1 MIAKV
6 ERMSDSPDNRLDLR
20 ISDIDRDRAAG
31 VLREAHAQGRIT
43 VDELDERLTSVYNAK
58 TFADLVPVTRD
69 LPATQDAAAAAAA
82 PARRRIGG
90 TPRFKLSLAIL
101 GGASRDGQWV
111 VPPEYTAVAT
121 LGGIKLDMR
130 DATFA
135 EAETTIKAVAVMG
148 GMEITVPE
156 DADVEIGAFG
166 LMGGVDHGGEGPGAP
181 GAPRIRITGVAVMG
195 GIEVKRAPARQSPKG
210 ASPKGELPSSG

>member
-6 ERMSDSPDNRLDLR
+6 ERMSDSPDRRPDLR
-20 ISDIDRDRAAG
+20 ISDTDRDRAAE
-31 VLREAHAQGRIT
+31 VLREAHAEGRISI
-43 VDELDERLTSVYNAK
+43 DELDERLTSVYNAK

-69 LPATQDAAAAAAA
+69 LPATQDAATAQA
-82 PARRRIGG
+82 PALGRIGG
-90 TPRFKLSLAIL
+90 TARFKLSLAIL
-101 GGASRDGQWV
+101 GGASREGQWV

-148 GMEITVPE
+148 G
-156 DADVEIGAFG
+156 
-166 LMGGVDHGGEGPGAP
+166 
-181 GAPRIRITGVAVMG
+181 
-195 GIEVKRAPARQSPKG
+195 IEVKRAPARRSSQ
-210 ASPKGELPSSG
+210 GELRV

>member
-6 ERMSDSPDNRLDLR
+6 ERMSDSPDHRPDLR
-20 ISDIDRDRAAG
+20 ISDTDRDRAAE
-31 VLREAHAQGRIT
+31 VLREAHAEGRIT
-43 VDELDERLTSVYNAK
+43 VDELDERLTSVYSAK

-69 LPATQDAAAAAAA
+69 LPATRDAAAAAT
-82 PARRRIGG
+82 PARTRIGG

-101 GGASRDGQWV
+101 GGASRDGRWV

-135 EAETTIKAVAVMG
+135 EAETTIKAFAVMG

-156 DADVEIGAFG
+156 DAEVEVGAFG
-166 LMGGVDHGGEGPGAP
+166 VMGGVDHGAEGPGVP
-181 GAPRIRITGVAVMG
+181 GAPRIRITGIAVMG
-195 GIEVKRAPARQSPKG
+195 GIEVKRAPSRRSPQ
-210 ASPKGELPSSG
+210 GELPSSG

>member
-6 ERMSDSPDNRLDLR
+6 ERMSDSRDNRPDVRL
-20 ISDIDRDRAAG
+20 SDIDRDRAAE

-69 LPATQDAAAAAAA
+69 LPATQDAAAAAA
-82 PARRRIGG
+82 PPPRRIGG
-90 TPRFKLSLAIL
+90 TPRFKLSLATL
-101 GGASRDGQWV
+101 RGAGRDGQWV

-130 DATFA
+130 DASFA
-135 EAETTIKAVAVMG
+135 E
-148 GMEITVPE
+148 
-156 DADVEIGAFG
+156 
-166 LMGGVDHGGEGPGAP
+166 GEN
-181 GAPRIRITGVAVMG
+181 
-195 GIEVKRAPARQSPKG
+195 
-210 ASPKGELPSSG
+210 

>member
-6 ERMSDSPDNRLDLR
+6 ECMSDSPDRRPDLR
-20 ISDIDRDRAAG
+20 ISDSDRDRAAE
-31 VLREAHAQGRIT
+31 VLREAHAEGRISI
-43 VDELDERLTSVYNAK
+43 DELDERLTSVYNAK

-69 LPATQDAAAAAAA
+69 LPAIRDAAAA
-82 PARRRIGG
+82 PAPARGRIGG
-90 TPRFKLSLAIL
+90 TARFKLSLAIL
-101 GGASRDGQWV
+101 GGASREGQWV

-135 EAETTIKAVAVMG
+135 EAETIIKAVAVMG
-148 GMEITVPE
+148 GMEITVPV

-195 GIEVKRAPARQSPKG
+195 GIEVKRAPARPSPKG
-210 ASPKGELPSSG
+210 ESPKGELPSSG

>member
-6 ERMSDSPDNRLDLR
+6 ERMSDSPDQRPDLR
-20 ISDIDRDRAAG
+20 ISDTDRDRAAE
-31 VLREAHAQGRIT
+31 VLREAHVQGRIT

-69 LPATQDAAAAAAA
+69 LPATHDAATAPA
-82 PARRRIGG
+82 PARGRIGG
-90 TPRFKLSLAIL
+90 TARFKLSLAIL
-101 GGASRDGQWV
+101 GGASREGQWV

-156 DADVEIGAFG
+156 DADVEVGAFG

-210 ASPKGELPSSG
+210 ESPKGELPSSG

>member
-6 ERMSDSPDNRLDLR
+6 ERMSASPGSRPDLR
-20 ISDIDRDRAAG
+20 ISDIDRDRAAE

-58 TFADLVPVTRD
+58 TFADLVPVSRD
-69 LPATQDAAAAAAA
+69 LPAPQDAATAA
-82 PARRRIGG
+82 PVRRRIRGP
-90 TPRFKLSLAIL
+90 PRFTRSLAIR

-130 DATFA
+130 DASFA
-135 EAETTIKAVAVMG
+135 EAETVIKAVAVMG

-156 DADVEIGAFG
+156 DAEVEVGAFG
-166 LMGGVDHGGEGPGAP
+166 VMGGVDHGGEGPGAP

-195 GIEVKRAPARQSPKG
+195 GIEVKRAPSRRSSQ
-210 ASPKGELPSSG
+210 GELPSPG

>member
-6 ERMSDSPDNRLDLR
+6 ERMSDSPDNRPDLR
-20 ISDIDRDRAAG
+20 ISDTDRDRAAE
-31 VLREAHAQGRIT
+31 VLREAHAQGRIP
-43 VDELDERLTSVYNAK
+43 VDELDERLSSVYNAK

-69 LPATQDAAAAAAA
+69 LPATPGAAVAEASGAA

-130 DATFA
+130 DASFA
-135 EAETTIKAVAVMG
+135 EAETVIKAVAVMG

-156 DADVEIGAFG
+156 DADVEVGAFG
-166 LMGGVDHGGEGPGAP
+166 VMGGVDHGGEGPGAP
-181 GAPRIRITGVAVMG
+181 GRRG
-195 GIEVKRAPARQSPKG
+195 S
-210 ASPKGELPSSG
+210 ASPASR

>member
-6 ERMSDSPDNRLDLR
+6 ERMSDSPDNRPDLR
-20 ISDIDRDRAAG
+20 ISDTDRDGAAE

-69 LPATQDAAAAAAA
+69 LPATQDATAGAA

-130 DATFA
+130 DASFA
-135 EAETTIKAVAVMG
+135 EAETVIKAVAVMG
-148 GMEITVPE
+148 G
-156 DADVEIGAFG
+156 
-166 LMGGVDHGGEGPGAP
+166 VDHGSEGPGAP

-195 GIEVKRAPARQSPKG
+195 GIEVKRAPARRSSQ
-210 ASPKGELPSSG
+210 GELPSPG

>member
-1 MIAKV
+1 M
-6 ERMSDSPDNRLDLR
+6 
-20 ISDIDRDRAAG
+20 
-31 VLREAHAQGRIT
+31 
-43 VDELDERLTSVYNAK
+43 
-58 TFADLVPVTRD
+58 
-69 LPATQDAAAAAAA
+69 
-82 PARRRIGG
+82 
-90 TPRFKLSLAIL
+90 
-101 GGASRDGQWV
+101 
-111 VPPEYTAVAT
+111 PPEYTAVAT

-166 LMGGVDHGGEGPGAP
+166 LMGGVDHGEEGPGAP
-181 GAPRIRITGVAVMG
+181 GAPRTRITGVAVMG

-210 ASPKGELPSSG
+210 ESPKGELPSSG

>member
-6 ERMSDSPDNRLDLR
+6 ERMSDSPDHRPDLR
-20 ISDIDRDRAAG
+20 ISDTDRDRAAE
-31 VLREAHAQGRIT
+31 VLREAHAEGRIT
-43 VDELDERLTSVYNAK
+43 VDELDERLTSVYSAK

-69 LPATQDAAAAAAA
+69 LPATRDAAAAAT
-82 PARRRIGG
+82 PARTRIGG

-101 GGASRDGQWV
+101 GGASRDGRWV

-135 EAETTIKAVAVMG
+135 GAETTIKAFAVMG

-156 DADVEIGAFG
+156 DAEVEVGAFG
-166 LMGGVDHGGEGPGAP
+166 VMGGVDHGAEGPGVP
-181 GAPRIRITGVAVMG
+181 GAPRIRITGIAVMG
-195 GIEVKRAPARQSPKG
+195 GIEVKRAPSRRSPQ
-210 ASPKGELPSSG
+210 GELPSSG